1 MTIRLVVQDF
11 SNYGESD
18 ASREVGSFATPAEA
32 LAAAQAR
39 VEACLKE
46 FFTPN
51 ISAEDLFQQW
61 SLFGEDVFLIPDEG
75 EPPFS
80 AMAYA
85 KERSHAMI
93 RRT

>member
-1 MTIRLVVQDF
+1 MSRDHARRARLPF
-11 SNYGESD
+11 GEPEHRQHGPRD
-18 ASREVGSFATPAEA
+18 
-32 LAAAQAR
+32 AAAQAR

-46 FFTPN
+46 FFTPI

-85 KERSHAMI
+85 KERSHAMV
-93 RRT
+93 RRI